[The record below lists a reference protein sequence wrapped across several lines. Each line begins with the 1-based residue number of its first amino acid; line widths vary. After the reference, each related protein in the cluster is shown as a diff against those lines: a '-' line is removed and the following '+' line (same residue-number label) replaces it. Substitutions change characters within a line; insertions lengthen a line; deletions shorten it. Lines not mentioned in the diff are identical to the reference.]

1 MARIIR
7 RLTLTFVLAS
17 LPCVVTAAGSLARE
31 NAQPIGTDQAVPFDC
46 GNGYY
51 APGSYSSWFYVSPPS
66 CEQTSLASEAATQV
80 PAPTAL
86 NLPEI
91 YDFDPRWG
99 PLFA

>member
-7 RLTLTFVLAS
+7 RLTLTLMLAS
-17 LPCVVTAAGSLARE
+17 LPCVVTAAGSLAEE
-31 NAQPIGTDQAVPFDC
+31 NGADQALPYDC

-66 CEQTSLASEAATQV
+66 CEQTSVASEAAT
-80 PAPTAL
+80 PAPDPTAL
-86 NLPEI
+86 NLPAY
-91 YDFDPRWG
+91 YDFDLRWG